1 MASLRNWY
9 TYPVVVS
16 SQLLKQSKWAPG
28 SNFNWKET
36 SCHAQTCILRALA
49 TTEGQN
55 WITAVAV
62 IIGIA
67 EYQRTE
73 VPAIFADEDA
83 KFFYDYAT
91 LKLGVPEQ
99 NIIELL
105 NQQANEIEIALAV
118 ENFLKRKITRNE
130 TDVYVFYA
138 GHGLAK
144 DDGSEMYLLPY
155 DGAPQLLERT
165 AISRKQLFS
174 DIASAKPRSV
184 TVFLDTCYSGTT
196 RGAETLIASRPIAI
210 KAKPRSI
217 PRVSLSWLLQRVTK
231 LPSL

>member
-1 MASLRNWY
+1 MPNIS
-9 TYPVVVS
+9 
-16 SQLLKQSKWAPG
+16 AP
-28 SNFNWKET
+28 
-36 SCHAQTCILRALA
+36 R
-49 TTEGQN
+49 
-55 WITAVAV
+55 
-62 IIGIA
+62 
-67 EYQRTE
+67 

-130 TDVYVFYA
+130 TEVYVFYA

-165 AISRKQLFS
+165 QFPESSCLVILHLQSRV
-174 DIASAKPRSV
+174 P
-184 TVFLDTCYSGTT
+184 
-196 RGAETLIASRPIAI
+196 
-210 KAKPRSI
+210 
-217 PRVSLSWLLQRVTK
+217 
-231 LPSL
+231 